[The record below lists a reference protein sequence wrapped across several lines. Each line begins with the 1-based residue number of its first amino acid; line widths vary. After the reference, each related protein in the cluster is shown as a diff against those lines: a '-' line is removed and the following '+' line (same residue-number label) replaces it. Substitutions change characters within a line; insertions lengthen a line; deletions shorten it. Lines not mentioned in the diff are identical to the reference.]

1 MSKLPERDSSKPAEQ
16 QGVFRKFE
24 VSRVDGSDQPGGK
37 HHGCEY
43 FVLDVTHD
51 QHAKAALAAYAGACA
66 ETHPELAAD
75 MAERYALPSTIQ
87 IPLAEYE
94 KLKADAERYRWLREV
109 DQNLFLRM
117 AHYGWLALDA
127 AIDDAI
133 KQEGGA

>member
-1 MSKLPERDSSKPAEQ
+1 MMPDIDDIWDDEEDRQQITEAEKKERINALRQKIIDAE
-16 QGVFRKFE
+16 
-24 VSRVDGSDQPGGK
+24 
-37 HHGCEY
+37 
-43 FVLDVTHD
+43 
-51 QHAKAALAAYAGACA
+51 KALSG
-66 ETHPELAAD
+66 D
-75 MAERYALPSTIQ
+75 TIQ